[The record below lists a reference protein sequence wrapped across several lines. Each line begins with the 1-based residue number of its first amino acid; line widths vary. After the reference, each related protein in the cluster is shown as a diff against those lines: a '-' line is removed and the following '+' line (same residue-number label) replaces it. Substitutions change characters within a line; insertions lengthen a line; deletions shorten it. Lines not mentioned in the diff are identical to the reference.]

1 MMPEWFRYLFSV
13 NKKGNNHMT
22 KLITIKQSTFDKAI
36 NALNKEKKE
45 LRDLLELSRNRSNE
59 LYDLLQTMRG
69 KLAQSEKEKERLQ
82 TLITQS
88 ILTPIRQHPKD

>member
-1 MMPEWFRYLFSV
+1 
-13 NKKGNNHMT
+13 MT

-36 NALNKEKKE
+36 NALNKERKE

-88 ILTPIRQHPKD
+88 IKCL

>member
-1 MMPEWFRYLFSV
+1 MA
-13 NKKGNNHMT
+13 

-88 ILTPIRQHPKD
+88 IKCL

>member
-1 MMPEWFRYLFSV
+1 
-13 NKKGNNHMT
+13 MT

-88 ILTPIRQHPKD
+88 

>member
-1 MMPEWFRYLFSV
+1 
-13 NKKGNNHMT
+13 MT

-69 KLAQSEKEKERLQ
+69 KLAQSEKEKERLVC
-82 TLITQS
+82 
-88 ILTPIRQHPKD
+88 

>member
-1 MMPEWFRYLFSV
+1 MA
-13 NKKGNNHMT
+13 

-45 LRDLLELSRNRSNE
+45 LRDLLELSRNKSNE

-69 KLAQSEKEKERLQ
+69 KLVALEKENESLKHIVNVLN
-82 TLITQS
+82 
-88 ILTPIRQHPKD
+88 K

>member
-1 MMPEWFRYLFSV
+1 MISECFWYLFSV
-13 NKKGNNHMT
+13 NKKGSKHMT

-88 ILTPIRQHPKD
+88 IKCL

>member
-1 MMPEWFRYLFSV
+1 
-13 NKKGNNHMT
+13 MT

-88 ILTPIRQHPKD
+88 IKCL

>member
-1 MMPEWFRYLFSV
+1 MDKIV
-13 NKKGNNHMT
+13 
-22 KLITIKQSTFDKAI
+22 TIKQSTFDKAI

-69 KLAQSEKEKERLQ
+69 KLVALEKENASLKN
-82 TLITQS
+82 
-88 ILTPIRQHPKD
+88 K

>member
-1 MMPEWFRYLFSV
+1 MA
-13 NKKGNNHMT
+13 

-69 KLAQSEKEKERLQ
+69 KLAQSEKEKQRLQ

-88 ILTPIRQHPKD
+88 IKCL

>member
-1 MMPEWFRYLFSV
+1 
-13 NKKGNNHMT
+13 MT

-69 KLAQSEKEKERLQ
+69 KLVALEKENESLKHVVNVLN
-82 TLITQS
+82 
-88 ILTPIRQHPKD
+88 K

>member
-1 MMPEWFRYLFSV
+1 MDKIV
-13 NKKGNNHMT
+13 
-22 KLITIKQSTFDKAI
+22 TIKQSTFDKAI

-88 ILTPIRQHPKD
+88 IKCL

>member
-1 MMPEWFRYLFSV
+1 MNRKE
-13 NKKGNNHMT
+13 NKHMD
-22 KLITIKQSTFDKAI
+22 KIVTIKQSTFDKAI

-69 KLAQSEKEKERLQ
+69 KLVALEKENASLKN
-82 TLITQS
+82 
-88 ILTPIRQHPKD
+88 K

>member
-1 MMPEWFRYLFSV
+1 MDKIV
-13 NKKGNNHMT
+13 
-22 KLITIKQSTFDKAI
+22 TIKQSTFDKAI

-45 LRDLLELSRNRSNE
+45 LRDLLKISREKSNE

-88 ILTPIRQHPKD
+88 QLIPIRQHPKD

>member
-1 MMPEWFRYLFSV
+1 
-13 NKKGNNHMT
+13 MT

-45 LRDLLELSRNRSNE
+45 LRDLLELSRNKSNE

-69 KLAQSEKEKERLQ
+69 KLVALEKENESLKHIVTVLN
-82 TLITQS
+82 
-88 ILTPIRQHPKD
+88 K

>member
-1 MMPEWFRYLFSV
+1 MDKIV
-13 NKKGNNHMT
+13 
-22 KLITIKQSTFDKAI
+22 TIKQSTFDKAI

-69 KLAQSEKEKERLQ
+69 KLVALEKENASLRK
-82 TLITQS
+82 
-88 ILTPIRQHPKD
+88 K

>member
-1 MMPEWFRYLFSV
+1 MA
-13 NKKGNNHMT
+13 

-59 LYDLLQTMRG
+59 LYDLLQTMKG
-69 KLAQSEKEKERLQ
+69 KLVALEKENESLKHVVNVLN
-82 TLITQS
+82 
-88 ILTPIRQHPKD
+88 K

>member
-1 MMPEWFRYLFSV
+1 MA
-13 NKKGNNHMT
+13 

-45 LRDLLELSRNRSNE
+45 LRDLLELSRNKSNE

-69 KLAQSEKEKERLQ
+69 KLVALEKENESLKHVVNVLN
-82 TLITQS
+82 
-88 ILTPIRQHPKD
+88 K

>member
-1 MMPEWFRYLFSV
+1 MNRKE
-13 NKKGNNHMT
+13 NKHMT

-88 ILTPIRQHPKD
+88 IKCL

>member
-1 MMPEWFRYLFSV
+1 
-13 NKKGNNHMT
+13 MT

-36 NALNKEKKE
+36 NSLNKEKKE

-88 ILTPIRQHPKD
+88 IKCL

>member
-1 MMPEWFRYLFSV
+1 MDKIV
-13 NKKGNNHMT
+13 
-22 KLITIKQSTFDKAI
+22 TIKQSTFDKAI

>member
-1 MMPEWFRYLFSV
+1 
-13 NKKGNNHMT
+13 MT

-69 KLAQSEKEKERLQ
+69 KLVALEKENESLKHIVNVLN
-82 TLITQS
+82 
-88 ILTPIRQHPKD
+88 K

>member
-1 MMPEWFRYLFSV
+1 MD
-13 NKKGNNHMT
+13 
-22 KLITIKQSTFDKAI
+22 KLITIEKSTFDKAI
-36 NALNKEKKE
+36 DAINRENKD
-45 LRDLLELSRNRSNE
+45 LRDQLKASREKSHE

-88 ILTPIRQHPKD
+88 IKCL

>member
-1 MMPEWFRYLFSV
+1 
-13 NKKGNNHMT
+13 MT

-45 LRDLLELSRNRSNE
+45 LRDLLELSRNKSNE

-69 KLAQSEKEKERLQ
+69 KLVALEKENESLKHVVNVLN
-82 TLITQS
+82 
-88 ILTPIRQHPKD
+88 K

>member
-1 MMPEWFRYLFSV
+1 MA
-13 NKKGNNHMT
+13 

-69 KLAQSEKEKERLQ
+69 KLVACEKENA
-82 TLITQS
+82 TLKS
-88 ILTPIRQHPKD
+88 ELNYHLKKVLSGELVSKNK

>member
-1 MMPEWFRYLFSV
+1 MA
-13 NKKGNNHMT
+13 

-45 LRDLLELSRNRSNE
+45 LRDLLELSRNKSNE

-69 KLAQSEKEKERLQ
+69 KLVALEKENESLKHIVTVLN
-82 TLITQS
+82 
-88 ILTPIRQHPKD
+88 K

>member
-1 MMPEWFRYLFSV
+1 
-13 NKKGNNHMT
+13 MT

-69 KLAQSEKEKERLQ
+69 KLAQSEKEK
-82 TLITQS
+82 
-88 ILTPIRQHPKD
+88 

>member
-1 MMPEWFRYLFSV
+1 MDKIV
-13 NKKGNNHMT
+13 
-22 KLITIKQSTFDKAI
+22 TIKQSTFNKAI
-36 NALNKEKKE
+36 KASNKQKKE

-88 ILTPIRQHPKD
+88 IKCL